1 MEGICPIDSQ
11 FSHEISALLKPPP
24 AHQLQVLILFCLFPQ
39 KNVGE
44 MEGIRFFIIIV
55 QQFSICSTQ
64 VSLMQLFL
72 SFELGFSYCFNLGEV
87 KNSKG
92 FLLFSFAF
100 FATKQRGYWLAKWVF
115 LFLFTNPHL
124 CFYWLCWKLLILFIY
139 VFFNFWI

>member
-1 MEGICPIDSQ
+1 MESICPIDSQ
-11 FSHEISALLKPPP
+11 FSREISALLKPPP
-24 AHQLQVLILFCLFPQ
+24 AHQLQVLILFSLFPQ

-55 QQFSICSTQ
+55 QQFPICSTQ

-87 KNSKG
+87 KNSKS

-100 FATKQRGYWLAKWVF
+100 FATKQRGY
-115 LFLFTNPHL
+115 
-124 CFYWLCWKLLILFIY
+124 
-139 VFFNFWI
+139 